1 MISLY
6 YYNYVLEARV
16 HPFTTLLI
24 LIWEQCCGCG
34 AIWTFGKEDRF
45 YPKSVD
51 PLDQGKKTLKEMSEC
66 CTKYVKLI
74 F

>member
-6 YYNYVLEARV
+6 YYNYMLEARV

-34 AIWTFGKEDRF
+34 AIWPFGKEVL
-45 YPKSVD
+45 S
-51 PLDQGKKTLKEMSEC
+51 QISGSS
-66 CTKYVKLI
+66 
-74 F
+74 